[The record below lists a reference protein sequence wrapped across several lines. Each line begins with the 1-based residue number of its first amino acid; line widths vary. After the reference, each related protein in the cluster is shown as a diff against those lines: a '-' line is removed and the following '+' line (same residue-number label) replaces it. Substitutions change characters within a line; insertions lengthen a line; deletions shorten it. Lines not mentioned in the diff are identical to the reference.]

1 MGVNNLNVDRK
12 REHNKNKVRTNIIK
26 ARLRNYGEDLAML
39 DLLNERI
46 AINRDKMDLQ
56 AGWSSSDAVQGGGTS
71 QEDRLNKVLDKIR
84 EDERTITM
92 INLENRALK
101 YAIDTL
107 SDADMKYIVNHKW
120 VLNDMSMINIGKR
133 LNLSKSTAWRKSDDA
148 LLDIYK
154 KLYILTPDDVDP
166 R

>member
-1 MGVNNLNVDRK
+1 MNVDRK
-12 REHNKNKVRTNIIK
+12 RKQNKDRARVDIIK
-26 ARLRNYGEDLAML
+26 ARLKNYGEDLAML
-39 DLLNERI
+39 DLLKERI
-46 AINRDKMDLQ
+46 AINRDKMDLKG
-56 AGWSSSDAVQGGGTS
+56 GWSNSEAVQGGGSS

-92 INLENRALK
+92 IELENRALK
-101 YAIDTL
+101 YAIDSL
-107 SDADMKYIVNHKW
+107 PDADMRYIVNHKW
-120 VLNDMSMINIGKR
+120 VLDDMSMVNIGNK

>member
-39 DLLNERI
+39 DLLRERI

-56 AGWSSSDAVQGGGTS
+56 AGWSSSDAVQGGETS

-133 LNLSKSTAWRKSDDA
+133 LNLSKSTAC
-148 LLDIYK
+148 LLY
-154 KLYILTPDDVDP
+154 TSPSP
-166 R
+166 RDLSTSRMPSSA

>member
-39 DLLNERI
+39 DLLRERI